1 MEEKKEKFLK
11 KEKNN
16 KIFFFDKE
24 VIHSF
29 SLLGYIG
36 FLLIGN
42 IMLYVGIYKIIEK
55 FLIKSALLF
64 VILLIL
70 GIFSG
75 FYSVYRVIMKR

>member
-1 MEEKKEKFLK
+1 MNEKKEKLK
-11 KEKNN
+11 KKNY

-24 VIHSF
+24 VIYSF

-36 FLLIGN
+36 LLLIGN

-55 FLIKSALLF
+55 ILIKSALLF
-64 VILLIL
+64 VILLIV

-75 FYSVYRVIMKR
+75 FYSVYRVIIKR